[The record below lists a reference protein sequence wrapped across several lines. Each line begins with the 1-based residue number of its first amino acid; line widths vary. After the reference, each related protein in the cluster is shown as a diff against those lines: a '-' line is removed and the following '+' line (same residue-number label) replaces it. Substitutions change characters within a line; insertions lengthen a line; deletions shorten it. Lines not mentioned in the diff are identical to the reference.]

1 MLLKARRPGSTHS
14 PGHGS
19 LVQEL
24 HPAGR
29 FGEAAASVDPGCA
42 DQHCQCLQGEGGGGR
57 GAFPPPPSPAPIP
70 LEALNLNSCSCSC
83 SRLGL
88 WPGTRRA
95 EPLGAAGRGPWGLR
109 RSSPSTFLLLL
120 QVERKRPPSTGSP
133 ESSQESK
140 EKLLK
145 GEGSLQRVQA
155 IAGNVVCCDCGLA
168 DPRWASINLGITLC
182 IECSGIHR
190 WASGQQPLG
199 PPSFPA
205 SFLNQCLLSAL

>member
-1 MLLKARRPGSTHS
+1 MPLLCRSCILQADSEKLRQAWIQA
-14 PGHGS
+14 
-19 LVQEL
+19 VQTSIASAYREK
-24 HPAGR
+24 
-29 FGEAAASVDPGCA
+29 GEEAEVG
-42 DQHCQCLQGEGGGGR
+42 
-57 GAFPPPPSPAPIP
+57 PPPPLSPASIP
-70 LEALNLNSCSCSC
+70 LEALDSPLCSC

-133 ESSQESK
+133 ESSHESK
-140 EKLLK
+140 EKSLK

-155 IAGNVVCCDCGLA
+155 IAGNVVCCDCGQA

-190 WASGQQPLG
+190 WASGQRPLG
-199 PPSFPA
+199 PPSHPA
-205 SFLNQCLLSAL
+205 SFLSQCLLSAL